1 MAGVDGAGGSL
12 ALAELI
18 DGHGGELAHD
28 FQAHYGLDLF
38 GIVRDL
44 CSGDARW
51 RPGLVLVLVEQLPDD
66 GAFAAAQLGGRD
78 HRGWGMDRHLRALQF
93 DALQMNTFVTA
104 RAGGAKK
111 SKAPAAFPRP
121 GSRSKAAGVP
131 ITALLAKAIPKSG
144 SDLR

>member
-38 GIVRDL
+38 EIVRDL

-51 RPGLVLVLVEQLPDD
+51 RPGFALALIEQLPDD
-66 GAFAAAQLGGRD
+66 SAFAAAQMGGRD
-78 HRGWGMDRHLRALQF
+78 HRGWGTDRHLQVLLF

-104 RAGGAKK
+104 RAGGGKKAKQ
-111 SKAPAAFPRP
+111 PPPFPRP
-121 GSRSKAAGVP
+121 GVRSKSQGVP
-131 ITALLAKAIPKSG
+131 ITALLRRNVPKAG
-144 SDLR
+144 